1 MTDCL
6 TQYYRCPGHYFRLA
20 LKGPLSATSGYFRL
34 GDATLYGNYCGRE
47 LSSVPGADL
56 IDASHD
62 TRIEEGVMYLPF
74 DLEQVIDNLR
84 CERYVDTGQNGG
96 GMTAL
101 AKTYYLARPL
111 LPFALRSYLKKLHL
125 NGWEKMSFPQWPVD
139 CSVENLAAQLLQFA
153 ARSEGAGK
161 IPFIWFWPEGAPG
174 CAIMTH
180 DVETQSGYDFCST
193 MMDVD
198 DSFGIKASFQI
209 VPEERYGVSAAF
221 LNSLR
226 DRGFEVAIHD
236 LNHDGHLYKDREQ
249 FLRRAAKINAYGKQY
264 GAEGFRAAVLYRK
277 QQWYDALQFSYD
289 MSVPNVAHLDPQHG
303 GCCTVMPYFIGNILE
318 LPVTTTQDY
327 MLFHILN
334 DYSISLWRRQIDLIM
349 EKHGLMSFLVHPDYV
364 MKAREMSIFQELLAH
379 LASLRKK
386 TGVWITTPGEVNR
399 WWRQRAEMRLVEDG
413 EGVRIEG
420 AGKERAR
427 LAYASEQ
434 NGRLIFTFQPP
445 ADRASLHSSRQGLHL
460 TSAADDV
467 GEFFGERQIEYHTNE
482 PRGM

>member
-1 MTDCL
+1 
-6 TQYYRCPGHYFRLA
+6 
-20 LKGPLSATSGYFRL
+20 
-34 GDATLYGNYCGRE
+34 
-47 LSSVPGADL
+47 
-56 IDASHD
+56 
-62 TRIEEGVMYLPF
+62 
-74 DLEQVIDNLR
+74 
-84 CERYVDTGQNGG
+84 
-96 GMTAL
+96 
-101 AKTYYLARPL
+101 
-111 LPFALRSYLKKLHL
+111 
-125 NGWEKMSFPQWPVD
+125 MSFPRWPVD
-139 CSVENLAAQLLQFA
+139 CSVENLTAQLLQFA
-153 ARSEGAGK
+153 VRSKGAGK
-161 IPFIWFWPEGAPG
+161 IPFIWFWPEGAPS

-193 MMDVD
+193 LMDVD

-249 FLRRAAKINAYGKQY
+249 FLRRAAKINAYGEQY

-427 LAYASEQ
+427 VAYASEQ

-445 ADRASLHSSRQGLHL
+445 ADRASLHQVHNSNGQGPHL
-460 TSAADDV
+460 TSAADDL

-482 PRGM
+482 RRGL

>member
-1 MTDCL
+1 
-6 TQYYRCPGHYFRLA
+6 
-20 LKGPLSATSGYFRL
+20 
-34 GDATLYGNYCGRE
+34 
-47 LSSVPGADL
+47 
-56 IDASHD
+56 
-62 TRIEEGVMYLPF
+62 
-74 DLEQVIDNLR
+74 
-84 CERYVDTGQNGG
+84 
-96 GMTAL
+96 
-101 AKTYYLARPL
+101 
-111 LPFALRSYLKKLHL
+111 
-125 NGWEKMSFPQWPVD
+125 
-139 CSVENLAAQLLQFA
+139 
-153 ARSEGAGK
+153 
-161 IPFIWFWPEGAPG
+161 
-174 CAIMTH
+174 
-180 DVETQSGYDFCST
+180 
-193 MMDVD
+193 
-198 DSFGIKASFQI
+198 
-209 VPEERYGVSAAF
+209 
-221 LNSLR
+221 
-226 DRGFEVAIHD
+226 
-236 LNHDGHLYKDREQ
+236 
-249 FLRRAAKINAYGKQY
+249 
-264 GAEGFRAAVLYRK
+264 LYRK

-379 LASLRKK
+379 LARLREK
-386 TGVWITTPGEVNR
+386 TRVWITTPGEVNR

-427 LAYASEQ
+427 VAYASDQ

-445 ADRASLHSSRQGLHL
+445 ADRASLHQVHNSSGQSLDL

-482 PRGM
+482 RRGL